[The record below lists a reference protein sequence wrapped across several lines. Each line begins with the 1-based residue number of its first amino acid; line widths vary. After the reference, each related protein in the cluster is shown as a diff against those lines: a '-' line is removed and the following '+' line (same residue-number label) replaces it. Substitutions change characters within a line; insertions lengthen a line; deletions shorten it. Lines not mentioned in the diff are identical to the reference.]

1 VCNWNIAVNLSP
13 VQFCHPQLISLV
25 RETLAR
31 HRVDPRHLTIE
42 VTESAAMRD
51 VDASLRILQSLH
63 EMGVRISIDD
73 FGTGYSSLMYL
84 KRLPASELKIDRGFV
99 RELAHDAEDAAIVSS
114 VIALGQTLG
123 IDIVAEGVETA
134 SQKEFL
140 TRLGCNA
147 LQGFLL
153 GRPVP
158 AADLNAVQR
167 GFTEATVS

>member
-1 VCNWNIAVNLSP
+1 LT
-13 VQFCHPQLISLV
+13 SLV
-25 RETLAR
+25 RETLER
-31 HRVDPRHLTIE
+31 HRVDPRRLTIE

-51 VDASLRILQSLH
+51 VDASLRILHSLH

-114 VIALGQTLG
+114 VVALGHTLG
-123 IDIVAEGVETA
+123 IEIVAEGVETA
-134 SQKEFL
+134 TQKEFL

-158 AADLNAVQR
+158 AADLDALSKEC
-167 GFTEATVS
+167 TLPSLS